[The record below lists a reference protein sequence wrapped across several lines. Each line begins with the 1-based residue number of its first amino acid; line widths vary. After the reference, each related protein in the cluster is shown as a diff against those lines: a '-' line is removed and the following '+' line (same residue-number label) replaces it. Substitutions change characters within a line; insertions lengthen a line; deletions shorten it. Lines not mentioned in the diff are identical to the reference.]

1 MKPTTINQEVL
12 LFTGTSFSK
21 RQLCEKDLTN
31 GNEAAGSSEQ
41 LQKACWSGMLFE
53 MLPDLLEISPVKI
66 FIWEV
71 IPGETFI
78 RVKSGTTSESIERE
92 TSIDPYFLLSV
103 KNFN

>member
-1 MKPTTINQEVL
+1 MTPNTINQEVL

-21 RQLCEKDLTN
+21 RQLCEKDQQS
-31 GNEAAGSSEQ
+31 GNEPAGSFDQ

-71 IPGETFI
+71 IPGDRFI
-78 RVKSGTTSESIERE
+78 RVKSGTSSESIESQ
-92 TSIDPYFLLSV
+92 TSIDPYFLLPV